1 MLVNLKKEVDMKV
14 ANLLIDSLCSL
25 RGLGVII
32 LLLTSFFIV
41 TASPAAEDKRSS
53 YFCSCDQTK
62 CDCRF
67 HSQKPGKCICG
78 KELRPMTAKYACDC
92 PGCDCASISMKPGN
106 CVCGRPM
113 KEVK

>member
-1 MLVNLKKEVDMKV
+1 MKV